1 MRSASNGG
9 KPAFLHRPADL
20 MRDPMDHDSA
30 KLSPHGAIESS
41 RERDS
46 MARRRYQKG
55 QLWLDGKTWYGR
67 WREDVLV
74 GGIRKRIRREDA
86 IGSLKDY
93 PTKRLAQRALDDRIA
108 HVNKLS
114 YRPKPTAKFPDFARN
129 WKEKMFSQFR
139 HPTAINYR
147 TH

>member
-1 MRSASNGG
+1 MIREFFLTLVQSAALQ
-9 KPAFLHRPADL
+9 PHR
-20 MRDPMDHDSA
+20 
-30 KLSPHGAIESS
+30 AIESS

-74 GGIRKRIRREDA
+74 GGVRKRIRRQEA
-86 IGSLKDY
+86 IGSVKDY

-108 HVNKLS
+108 HVNKVS
-114 YRPKPTAKFPDFARN
+114 YRPRPTANGQVRRLRSELEGKSVESIRGFDG
-129 WKEKMFSQFR
+129 SQLSDPHSEAPCSVF
-139 HPTAINYR
+139 
-147 TH
+147 

>member
-1 MRSASNGG
+1 
-9 KPAFLHRPADL
+9 
-20 MRDPMDHDSA
+20 MRDPMDQDSSR
-30 KLSPHGAIESS
+30 LSPHRAIESS

-74 GGIRKRIRREDA
+74 GGLRKRIRREEE

-93 PTKRLAQRALDDRIA
+93 PTKRIAQRALDDRIA
-108 HVNKLS
+108 HVNKVS
-114 YRPKPTAKFPDFARN
+114 DRPTTTAKFRAFAQN
-129 WKEKMFSQFR
+129 CK
-139 HPTAINYR
+139 
-147 TH
+147 

>member
-1 MRSASNGG
+1 
-9 KPAFLHRPADL
+9 
-20 MRDPMDHDSA
+20 MRDPMDQDSSR
-30 KLSPHGAIESS
+30 LSPHRAIESS

-74 GGIRKRIRREDA
+74 GGVRKRIRREEA

-108 HVNKLS
+108 HVNKEIGRAS
-114 YRPKPTAKFPDFARN
+114 CRERG
-129 WKEKMFSQFR
+129 
-139 HPTAINYR
+139 
-147 TH
+147 